1 MLVVNKA
8 MSIVTVRE
16 RVHAWEDR
24 FRTAEGH
31 SARKILCMTKTVVKV
46 SPVVVPD
53 SPKAKILLDRVRMEK
68 MVWNEKVAA
77 RFFGMFVSGVTK
89 R

>member
-1 MLVVNKA
+1 
-8 MSIVTVRE
+8 
-16 RVHAWEDR
+16 
-24 FRTAEGH
+24 
-31 SARKILCMTKTVVKV
+31 MTKAVVKV
-46 SPVVVPD
+46 SLVVVPD
-53 SPKAKILLDRVRMEK
+53 SPKAKILLDRVRMKK